1 MSDDSDITYDV
12 ITTGDGFVLFSSH
25 DDEGLDWTIEFLID
39 SPITI
44 HLNNKITA
52 TTTEGESV
60 ILTFFKSVPI
70 DFLS

>member
-25 DDEGLDWTIEFLID
+25 DDEGLNWTIEFLID

-44 HLNNKITA
+44 NKDGKIMA
-52 TTTEGESV
+52 TTTEGEPV